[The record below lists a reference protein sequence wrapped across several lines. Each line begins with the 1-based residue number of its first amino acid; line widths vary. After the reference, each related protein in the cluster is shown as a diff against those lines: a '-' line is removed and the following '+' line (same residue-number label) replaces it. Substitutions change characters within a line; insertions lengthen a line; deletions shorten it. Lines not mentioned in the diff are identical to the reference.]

1 MYRFTEDC
9 LIGVEEIDKDHQEL
23 FRIINEVGELIANDI
38 REDKYDAIR
47 KLLRE
52 LQDYSEY
59 HFRHEEEYMQ
69 KIAHPELELQ
79 KKQHAEF
86 TAKMNELDAIA
97 DFRQQHELL
106 DELMQYLVTWLFR
119 HIIGSDMM
127 IGKMPPL
134 QEWEEK
140 AEYTYNEQYSTGITF
155 IDDEHKELFRI
166 IGEVHRVIVHDYVHD
181 KYDEIVRLLEELK
194 NYTKFHFGDEEEY
207 MAAIHYEGLE
217 AQKKAHDAFVS
228 RLEEMDLEYV
238 DDNQQKTLE
247 ELLEFLVGWLVNHIL
262 HMDKKIGN

>member
-1 MYRFTEDC
+1 MYRFTQDC
-9 LIGVEEIDKDHQEL
+9 LIGVEEIDKEHQEL
-23 FRIINEVGELIANDI
+23 FRIVNDVEDLLANDI
-38 REDKYDAIR
+38 REDKYDAVV

-59 HFRHEEEYMQ
+59 HFRHEEEYMK
-69 KIAHPELELQ
+69 KIGHPELELQ
-79 KKQHAEF
+79 KKQHGEF
-86 TAKMNELDAIA
+86 AAKMSELDAIVGN
-97 DFRQQHELL
+97 RQEHELL

-127 IGKMPPL
+127 IGKMPPH
-134 QEWEEK
+134 QVWEEK
-140 AEYTYNEQYSTGITF
+140 EEYTYSAQYSTGITF
-155 IDDEHKELFRI
+155 IDEEHKELFRI
-166 IGEVHRVIVHDYVHD
+166 IGEVHRAIVHDYVHD

-217 AQKKAHDAFVS
+217 AQKKAHDAFIS

-262 HMDKKIGN
+262 HMDKKIGA

>member
-1 MYRFTEDC
+1 MYRFTQDC

-23 FRIINEVGELIANDI
+23 FRIINDVEELLVNDV
-38 REDKYDAIR
+38 REDKYDAIV

-59 HFRHEEEYMQ
+59 HFRHEEEYMK
-69 KIAHPELELQ
+69 KIGHPELALQ

-86 TAKMNELDAIA
+86 TAKMSELDAIVNN
-97 DFRQQHELL
+97 REQHELL

-119 HIIGSDMM
+119 HIIGSDIM

-140 AEYTYNEQYSTGITF
+140 EEYTYSAQYSTGITF

-181 KYDEIVRLLEELK
+181 KYDEIVHLLEELK

-207 MAAIHYEGLE
+207 MAAINYEGLE

-228 RLEEMDLEYV
+228 RLEEMDLEYI
-238 DDNQQKTLE
+238 DDNQQKSLE

-262 HMDKKIGN
+262 HMDKKIGK

>member
-1 MYRFTEDC
+1 MYRFTQDC
-9 LIGVEEIDKDHQEL
+9 LIGVEEIDREHKEL
-23 FRIINEVGELIANDI
+23 FRIVNDVEELLGNDYKG
-38 REDKYDAIR
+38 DKYDDIV

-52 LQDYSEY
+52 LQKYSEY
-59 HFRHEEEYMQ
+59 HFQHEEEYMK
-69 KIAHPELELQ
+69 KIGHPELELQ
-79 KKQHAEF
+79 KRQHREF
-86 TAKMNELDAIA
+86 AVKMSELDAII
-97 DFRQQHELL
+97 DNRQEHELL

-134 QEWEEK
+134 KEWEEK
-140 AEYTYNEQYSTGITF
+140 EEYTYTAQYSTGITF

-166 IGEVHRVIVHDYVHD
+166 IGEVHRAIIHDYVHD

-194 NYTKFHFGDEEEY
+194 NYTKLHFGDEEEY
-207 MAAIHYEGLE
+207 MTAIKYEGLE
-217 AQKKAHDAFVS
+217 AQKKAHDAFIT

-247 ELLEFLVGWLVNHIL
+247 ELLEFLIGWLVNHIL
-262 HMDKKIGN
+262 YMDKKIGK

>member
-23 FRIINEVGELIANDI
+23 FRIINDVEELLANDI
-38 REDKYDAIR
+38 KEDKYDAIV
-47 KLLRE
+47 KLLQE
-52 LQDYSEY
+52 LQDYAEY
-59 HFRHEEEYMQ
+59 HFRHEEEYMS
-69 KIAHPELELQ
+69 KIGHPELELQ

-86 TAKMNELDAIA
+86 TTKMHELDTIA
-97 DFRQQHELL
+97 DFGKQQDLL
-106 DELMQYLVTWLFR
+106 DELMKYLVTWLFR
-119 HIIGSDMM
+119 HIIGSDIM
-127 IGKMPPL
+127 IGKMLPPK
-134 QEWEEK
+134 EREK
-140 AEYTYNEQYSTGITF
+140 KLDYAYSTQYSTGITF

-181 KYDEIVRLLEELK
+181 KYDEIVHLLEELK

-207 MAAIHYEGLE
+207 MESIQYAGLE

-228 RLEEMDLEYV
+228 RLEGMDLEYV

-247 ELLEFLVGWLVNHIL
+247 DLLEFLVGWLVNHIL
-262 HMDKKIGN
+262 NMDKKIGK